1 MISVA
6 DDLLLE
12 AEQEI
17 AFEDNEAASDEEA
30 MEEEEDLPIPG
41 SYTRLNSNLTLVQ
54 IMKGKH
60 VARKSTVDRPWG
72 PAEWRSL
79 MECLDASGANA
90 SAEEVIDGFLQRM
103 DLREIELEGDWS
115 WYVFSPIAL
124 PS

>member
-17 AFEDNEAASDEEA
+17 AFEDDEAISDEEA

-41 SYTRLNSNLTLVQ
+41 SYTRSNSDLSLVQ
-54 IMKGKH
+54 ITKGKH
-60 VARKSTVDRPWG
+60 VVRKSTVDRPWG

-79 MECLDASGANA
+79 MECLDASSANA

-103 DLREIELEGDWS
+103 DLREIELEGDWT
-115 WYVFSPIAL
+115 WFVFSPIAL